1 MCCCYF
7 FFSSRRR
14 HTRCALVT
22 GVQTCALPIY
32 EYYQSRWPGALAI
45 IRGAGLPA
53 NVHVLERD
61 ALEINDVTFVGA
73 TLWTDFERE
82 SPMAILAARSAMTDF
97 RVIRRDPDPDD
108 ADQRA
113 LFLPEHALADHRR
126 SCAWLAKTLGDL
138 CARGKKAVLVTHHG
152 IAPGSTHPR
161 YRGDRLNGAF
171 VSDLTALLDETR
183 PVLAIHGHV
192 HDSFDYT
199 VGATRIVVNPRGYAR
214 DAYTQENGAFDSR
227 LTVEI

>member
-1 MCCCYF
+1 MRISDW
-7 FFSSRRR
+7 SS
-14 HTRCALVT
+14 
-22 GVQTCALPIY
+22 
-32 EYYQSRWPGALAI
+32 
-45 IRGAGLPA
+45 
-53 NVHVLERD
+53 
-61 ALEINDVTFVGA
+61 DVC
-73 TLWTDFERE
+73 
-82 SPMAILAARSAMTDF
+82 SS
-97 RVIRRDPDPDD
+97 
-108 ADQRA
+108 
-113 LFLPEHALADHRR
+113 
-126 SCAWLAKTLGDL
+126 DL
-138 CARGKKAVLVTHHG
+138 HG

-199 VGATRIVVNPRGYAR
+199 VGATRIVVNPRGYAS